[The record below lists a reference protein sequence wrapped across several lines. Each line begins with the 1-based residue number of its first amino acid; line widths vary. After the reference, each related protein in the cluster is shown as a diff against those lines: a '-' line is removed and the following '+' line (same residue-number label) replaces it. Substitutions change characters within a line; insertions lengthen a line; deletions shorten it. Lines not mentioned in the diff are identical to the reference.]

1 MAAVLLVTL
10 EDRLEAALRIED
22 PRRRF
27 SELKAL
33 GTEASALTVRIA
45 RARGA
50 VVRELRDDGL
60 TWAEIGDRLG
70 VSRARAE
77 QLDTRR

>member
-1 MAAVLLVTL
+1 MATALLVTL

-27 SELKAL
+27 VELKAL
-33 GTEASALTVRIA
+33 GAESSALTVRIA
-45 RARGA
+45 RARGD
-50 VVRELRDDGL
+50 VVRGLRAGGL
-60 TWAEIGDRLG
+60 TWAEVGDRLG
-70 VSRARAE
+70 VSPARAE